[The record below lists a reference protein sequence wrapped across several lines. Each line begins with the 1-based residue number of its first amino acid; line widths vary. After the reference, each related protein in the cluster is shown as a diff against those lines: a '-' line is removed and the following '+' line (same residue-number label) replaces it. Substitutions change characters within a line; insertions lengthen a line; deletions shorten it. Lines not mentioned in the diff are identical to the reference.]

1 MIENVQIDAANYRV
15 TQTDETIIVGGAVC
29 GGEVDY
35 NAAHIRLGNVL
46 GESAKIKVLMHEIF
60 HAMLYE
66 RGISDEFQDEDLIN
80 ALASGTVN
88 LIRQNPALIKF
99 LRGDKIDAY

>member
-1 MIENVQIDAANYRV
+1 MIENVMIDTVNYRV
-15 TQTDETIIVGGAVC
+15 TQTDETIIDGDAVC
-29 GGEVDY
+29 GGEVDFITS
-35 NAAHIRLGNVL
+35 HIRLNNAL

-66 RGISDEFQDEDLIN
+66 RGMDDFQDEKLIN

-88 LIRQNPALIKF
+88 LIRDNPELVDLLKIK
-99 LRGDKIDAY
+99 